1 MIDTYTIKTYTRQAY
16 RNYGD
21 ASRVI
26 EVVFRWILMRL
37 NKSKSSVIRPE
48 AIIAAMK
55 RKSESPIR
63 YEFEPS
69 KLEHQIH
76 IGSCTFLLRKDMSG
90 CRIMIGVSS
99 KRGFYLTY
107 QNPEEIAKVL
117 IAYPDYIPVIEREL
131 YYLIFEGQKKSLL
144 CNLNKTIACGII
156 GELERADEI
165 RMPPSFRVIGKAQD
179 RVSIHYSDTMMF
191 SCPLTHLRATLKRKF
206 PFTPKNRNDESQ

>member
-117 IAYPDYIPVIEREL
+117 VDDPGE
-131 YYLIFEGQKKSLL
+131 KK
-144 CNLNKTIACGII
+144 
-156 GELERADEI
+156 
-165 RMPPSFRVIGKAQD
+165 P
-179 RVSIHYSDTMMF
+179 
-191 SCPLTHLRATLKRKF
+191 KRKF
-206 PFTPKNRNDESQ
+206 LKIYLNVFFGIVFFSSLLSIDLSISYILEKFGIETTTILDLVLYLIYIISFALMFVHRDLVYTKEKTYKGEK